1 MTVYKVAGKP
11 ENDER
16 WWKYYMSMKKAGKA
30 VQDAIAAGDQVVTFT
45 VIKDWR
51 QRDGQKQ

>member
-1 MTVYKVAGKP
+1 MTVYKVTGKP

-16 WWKYYMSMKKAGKA
+16 WWKYYMNPKRAVKA
-30 VQDAIAAGDQVVTFT
+30 VQDAIAAGDLTVTFQ

-51 QRDGQKQ
+51 QRDGQK